1 MIDLSGRT
9 MCFFFVTLGLSLM
22 KKMKQTLLI
31 LSAALAVLF
40 GFNSCNE
47 DIQVTGDF
55 TETAVVYGLLD
66 KSETIHMIKITRAF
80 IGPGNSLEIS
90 QIPDSNYFENI
101 SATITE
107 RLSNGSIGRTWT
119 LYDTLVDSKETNGV
133 FYAPEQR
140 VYAFR
145 TGANDNSDTPT
156 QQTLLDDAR
165 YDLRIVINGGES
177 DEFEVFGS
185 TEIVHGISTSTDSPN
200 YQFKFATNSVQTGEY
215 VSNPIAVFHPSD
227 GSVAVLNT
235 SFIIDY
241 KEYLG
246 ADSVY
251 QSFSWRIAETQVS
264 NGTTTN
270 FSARGET
277 FYELIRSNCQTGDP
291 AVTKRNI
298 EGITMKIIAGDQDL
312 YNYILVNQPSSS
324 IAQTKPTFT
333 NLTATND
340 HPVLGLFASRYTHS
354 VYHPMSS
361 FNQNIRCID
370 RNSTMELCIGPI
382 TGSFLFCSQQELD
395 IVQGQPW
402 ACN

>member
-1 MIDLSGRT
+1 
-9 MCFFFVTLGLSLM
+9 M
-22 KKMKQTLLI
+22 KKMKQTLFL
-31 LSAALAVLF
+31 LTTALLVAF

-47 DIQVTGDF
+47 DIEVSASF

-66 KSETIHMIKITRAF
+66 QSESVHMIKITRAF

-90 QIPDSNYFENI
+90 QIPDSNYFQNV

-107 RLSNGSIGRTWT
+107 RLSTGSIGRTWT
-119 LYDTLVDSKETNGV
+119 LYDTLVETKDTDGV

-145 TGANDNSDTPT
+145 TGSSDNSDTPT
-156 QQTLLDDAR
+156 QQLLLDNAT
-165 YDLRIVINGGES
+165 YDLNIVINAGES
-177 DEFEVFGS
+177 DEFEVSGS
-185 TEIVHGISTSTDSPN
+185 TDIVSGISTTTDSPN
-200 YQFKFATNSVQTGEY
+200 YQFKFATNSVSTGEY
-215 VSNPIAVFHPSD
+215 VSSLINVTHGNSAV
-227 GSVAVLNT
+227 VNT
-235 SFIIDY
+235 SFVVDY
-241 KEYLG
+241 KEYIG
-246 ADSVY
+246 ADSVI
-251 QSFSWRIAETQVS
+251 QSFNWTIGETEV
-264 NGTTTN
+264 NTGFTTN
-270 FSARGET
+270 FSASGES
-277 FYELIRSNCQTGDP
+277 FYNLINSNCATGDP
-291 AVTKRNI
+291 GVTRRNL
-298 EGITMKIIAGDQDL
+298 EGITVKVVGGSSDL

-340 HPVLGLFASRYTHS
+340 HPVLGIFSSRYTYT

-361 FNQNIRCID
+361 TNQNTRCID

-382 TGSFLFCSQQELD
+382 TGSRLFCSQQQLD